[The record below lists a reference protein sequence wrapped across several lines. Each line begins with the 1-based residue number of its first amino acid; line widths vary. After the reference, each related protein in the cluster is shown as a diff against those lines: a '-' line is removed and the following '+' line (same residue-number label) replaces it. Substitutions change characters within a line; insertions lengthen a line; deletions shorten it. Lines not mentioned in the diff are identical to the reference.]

1 MFYCPMLRFK
11 SFLFSINKQ
20 VNSTVIPKSCI
31 LFVFNKYVIDYQ
43 CWFYLLYSTI
53 LFQVRCKAEATLTF
67 MDNHVKEA
75 QVPSNKLTHQFGHLH
90 PATKYICSVAASTR
104 SGLGTAANRVVW
116 TQSSGK
122 HKIKQYM
129 FLTAISYYK
138 LKQFLNL
145 TK

>member
-1 MFYCPMLRFK
+1 
-11 SFLFSINKQ
+11 
-20 VNSTVIPKSCI
+20 
-31 LFVFNKYVIDYQ
+31 
-43 CWFYLLYSTI
+43 
-53 LFQVRCKAEATLTF
+53 

-104 SGLGTAANRVVW
+104 SGLGTAANRLVW